1 MKIIKHI
8 VRKLAF
14 PILAGWI
21 PVVAGLMLVTA
32 AIISIYPAV
41 VDGAILMLARS
52 SRTSTQS
59 LSLGIAGPARAPEID
74 VSVTR
79 DDGRE
84 RVKLPVE
91 SFEGA
96 RGVPG
101 PLAKEP
107 AQVVA
112 ANQISNPN

>member
-1 MKIIKHI
+1 MDAGRGRAYVGHGNGHLDLSGCCGWRYPDACPLKPDKRTIP
-8 VRKLAF
+8 F
-14 PILAGWI
+14 PRDCWTGE
-21 PVVAGLMLVTA
+21 
-32 AIISIYPAV
+32 
-41 VDGAILMLARS
+41 GAES
-52 SRTSTQS
+52 
-59 LSLGIAGPARAPEID
+59 D

-79 DDGRE
+79 NYGRE

-101 PLAKEP
+101 PIAKKP